1 MYIYFV
7 YFYVE
12 GVDEIIVLD
21 IYNDNLLD
29 NDNWYI
35 DVIFI
40 EMLFVGV
47 ILVVKELFLIGG
59 DMFWISGIVVY
70 EVFFV
75 FFC

>member
-1 MYIYFV
+1 M
-7 YFYVE
+7 YVE

-75 FFC
+75 FFR

>member
-1 MYIYFV
+1 M
-7 YFYVE
+7 YVE

-47 ILVVKELFLIGG
+47 ILAVKELFLIGG
-59 DMFWISGIVVY
+59 DMFWISGIAVY

>member
-35 DVIFI
+35 DVTFI
-40 EMLFVGV
+40 EMPLVGV

>member
-1 MYIYFV
+1 M
-7 YFYVE
+7 YVE

>member
-7 YFYVE
+7 YLYVE

-47 ILVVKELFLIGG
+47 ILAVKELFLIGG
-59 DMFWISGIVVY
+59 DMFWISGIAVY

>member
-1 MYIYFV
+1 M
-7 YFYVE
+7 YVE

-40 EMLFVGV
+40 EMLSVGV

>member
-1 MYIYFV
+1 M
-7 YFYVE
+7 YVE

-21 IYNDNLLD
+21 IYNDNSLD

-59 DMFWISGIVVY
+59 DTFWISGIVVY

-75 FFC
+75 FFR

>member
-1 MYIYFV
+1 M
-7 YFYVE
+7 YVE

-40 EMLFVGV
+40 EMSFVGV